1 MKNLMDIR
9 DVNQIKELRNEYDLE
24 KASLLARKLRWM
36 IKEDASLIP
45 VRERLLDLMEAY
57 EHKHWRDESSI
68 SDKQMEDSD
77 KAEEIIN
84 KENQFY
90 NQRKEAIRKKLKQ
103 YDMTQQD
110 LGALLGHSKSYI
122 SELVN
127 GVSNFSMK
135 DLVIIH
141 RIFKISFDVLIPT
154 FIEVETR
161 DELKRNILR
170 LNKPKLKLNKVD
182 LNA

>member
-1 MKNLMDIR
+1 MKNLINIR
-9 DVNQIKELRNEYDLE
+9 EVNQIKELKNEYDLE

-36 IKEDASLIP
+36 VKEDASLIP
-45 VRERLLDLMEAY
+45 VREKLLDLMDDY
-57 EHKHWRDESSI
+57 ENKHWRDESKI
-68 SDKQMEDSD
+68 SDKQIEESD
-77 KAEEIIN
+77 KAEDIIN

-90 NQRKEAIRKKLKQ
+90 NRRKEMIRKKLKQ

-110 LGALLGHSKSYI
+110 LGELLGHSKSYI

-127 GVSNFSMK
+127 GLSNFSMK
-135 DLVIIH
+135 DLIIIH
-141 RIFKISFDVLIPT
+141 RIFKISFDILIPT

-170 LNKPKLKLNKVD
+170 LNKPKLKLTKED
-182 LNA
+182 LYV